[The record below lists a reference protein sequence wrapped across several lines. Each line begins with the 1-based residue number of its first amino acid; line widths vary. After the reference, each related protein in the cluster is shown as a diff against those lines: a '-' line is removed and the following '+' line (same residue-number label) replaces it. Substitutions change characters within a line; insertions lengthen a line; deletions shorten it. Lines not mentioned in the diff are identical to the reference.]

1 MHSAIVLLAAARV
14 EHLRLTDRSRMQR
27 RAGGQKSQVSKRS
40 DKGCVGIAERIRFIS
55 VLSSDP

>member
-27 RAGGQKSQVSKRS
+27 RAGRNPGIQALRS
-40 DKGCVGIAERIRFIS
+40 DQGCVGIAERIRFIS

>member
-27 RAGGQKSQVSKRS
+27 RAGAEIQVSKRS
-40 DKGCVGIAERIRFIS
+40 DKGCVGIAERIRFS
-55 VLSSDP
+55 AFY